1 LRGDQGTFQPVA
13 THKVREAI
21 VKYGQNKSRA
31 AVQARRKASLTW
43 VDMLVVAAV
52 ILTAAAIIDTTVA
65 RAKAAPSPSTG
76 ISWETGNLLNDD
88 PGLVR
93 ARVRLATGT

>member
-1 LRGDQGTFQPVA
+1 M
-13 THKVREAI
+13 
-21 VKYGQNKSRA
+21 KYGQNKPSA
-31 AVQARRKASLTW
+31 AVQTRRKVSLTW
-43 VDMLVVAAV
+43 IDMLVVAAV

-65 RAKAAPSPSTG
+65 RAKAAPAPATG
-76 ISWETGNLLNDD
+76 ISWDTTGNRLTDD

>member
-1 LRGDQGTFQPVA
+1 M
-13 THKVREAI
+13 
-21 VKYGQNKSRA
+21 KYGQNKSRA

-43 VDMLVVAAV
+43 IDALVVAAV

-65 RAKAAPSPSTG
+65 RAKAAPTPATG
-76 ISWETGNLLNDD
+76 ISWDTSNRLTDD

>member
-1 LRGDQGTFQPVA
+1 
-13 THKVREAI
+13 
-21 VKYGQNKSRA
+21 VKHGQNKSRV

-43 VDMLVVAAV
+43 IDVLVVAAV

-65 RAKAAPSPSTG
+65 RAKAAPTPTG
-76 ISWETGNLLNDD
+76 IAWDTGNQLPDD

>member
-1 LRGDQGTFQPVA
+1 M
-13 THKVREAI
+13 
-21 VKYGQNKSRA
+21 KYGQNKPRV
-31 AVQARRKASLTW
+31 AVQGRRKASLTW

-52 ILTAAAIIDTTVA
+52 ILTAGAIIDTTVA

-76 ISWETGNLLNDD
+76 ISWNTGNVLNDD

-93 ARVRLATGT
+93 ARVRLATGS